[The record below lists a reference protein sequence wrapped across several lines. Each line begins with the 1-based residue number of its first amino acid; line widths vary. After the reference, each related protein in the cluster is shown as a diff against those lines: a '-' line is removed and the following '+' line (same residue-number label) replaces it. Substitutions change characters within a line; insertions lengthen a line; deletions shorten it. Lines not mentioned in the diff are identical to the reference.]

1 MEAHGAETGSLDLQ
15 ILGMLLEGCTDATV
29 ALRLG
34 IGQRTVQ
41 RRIRQMMDA
50 AGVNTRI
57 QLGWHARERFPHLRR
72 RRTARGPHGIG
83 RKIQG

>member
-1 MEAHGAETGSLDLQ
+1 MEAHGAETGSLDLK
-15 ILGMLLEGCTDATV
+15 ILRMLLEGCTDATV
-29 ALRLG
+29 AVRLG

-57 QLGWHARERFPHLRR
+57 QLGWHARERFPYLRPR
-72 RRTARGPHGIG
+72 RSAHRLG

>member
-15 ILGMLLEGCTDATV
+15 ILRMLLEGCTDATV
-29 ALRLG
+29 AARLG

-57 QLGWHARERFPHLRR
+57 QLGWHARERFPYLRPR
-72 RRTARGPHGIG
+72 RPAHRLG

>member
-1 MEAHGAETGSLDLQ
+1 MPVHRAEAGGLDLK
-15 ILGMLLEGCTDATV
+15 ILRMLLDGHTDATV

-34 IGQRTVQ
+34 IGRRTVQ

-57 QLGWHARERFPHLRR
+57 QLGWHAREHLPLLALRSS
-72 RRTARGPHGIG
+72 TQDVG
-83 RKIQG
+83 RNIQG